1 MGVYIVN
8 KRERGKV
15 EGRSE
20 RWLRSVTETFEKPV
34 FKEEVDAVFI
44 QPCLAVE
51 AVGGT
56 SLDSLGVPSDR
67 RHSSRVMPSVTRPSI
82 MSCQCSGV
90 MWGYCI
96 LGSVN
101 ENTRENV
108 RGASPLAPG
117 WMKILA
123 ERPSGS
129 VKATLTGNRE
139 LPAATESTV
148 DGNNCGRADGIVGVV
163 AP

>member
-56 SLDSLGVPSDR
+56 SLDFLRS
-67 RHSSRVMPSVTRPSI
+67 
-82 MSCQCSGV
+82 
-90 MWGYCI
+90 
-96 LGSVN
+96 
-101 ENTRENV
+101 
-108 RGASPLAPG
+108 
-117 WMKILA
+117 A
-123 ERPSGS
+123 E
-129 VKATLTGNRE
+129 
-139 LPAATESTV
+139 
-148 DGNNCGRADGIVGVV
+148 
-163 AP
+163 